1 MENNELAHQLL
12 CGHCVC
18 YYGGRT
24 AKVKILTT
32 KLLTSPETSDIIMK
46 KTLIF
51 WAAHSKKLD
60 IRLANIRKK
69 LNIWR

>member
-24 AKVKILTT
+24 VKVKIPTT
-32 KLLTSPETSDIIMK
+32 KLLTSVETSDIMNK

-51 WAAHSKKLD
+51 WAAYSKK
-60 IRLANIRKK
+60 IGYPTSEYP
-69 LNIWR
+69 